1 MNGIGL
7 DCGNAT
13 LKLVLLSPEGTFLW
27 EKTASHY
34 GAVVQSARRLLGELL
49 AADPGACGCPV
60 VITGNA
66 GDRLKAGCNALAV
79 LGEIP
84 AIHLGVR
91 LLAPEAR
98 SAIEIGSQSARFL
111 TGLDQNTPPRF
122 AVNEHCAG
130 GTGSFFE
137 DQMSRLGLKLEDY
150 SRLVGQARSIPRL
163 SGRCAVF
170 AKTDIIHRQQ
180 EGVPT
185 PDILLGLCYAMVRN
199 YKAVIVRGLPVEK
212 PVALCGGIGHNQG
225 VIQAVREVFGLS
237 EAELILPEKF
247 PYAGAVGAAEA
258 AMETA
263 TCSMGEL
270 LASLCGGAL
279 EGGNQM
285 CRQPALRVLP
295 GTLPSVPAA
304 TGTIPP
310 DGCVLGIDVGST
322 STDLVLTG
330 RDGTLIDYQYLR
342 TAGDPEG
349 AVRRGLDAIHERF
362 GPVSFLAVGVTGSGR
377 ERIGRLIGAD
387 AVRDEITAQ
396 ARAAVHW
403 SPDVDTVF
411 EIGGQDSKYISL
423 RGGQVADFQMNR
435 ICAAGTGS
443 FVEEQAARMG
453 IPLAEFGPL
462 ALSAPS
468 AVELGERCTVFI
480 ETAIQSALSRGA
492 SQAEVAAGLCRSI
505 VRNYL
510 HKVVGAKPV
519 GSRVVL
525 QGGVAYNPGIV
536 AAFQQELGER
546 LTVSPC
552 FPISGAYGAALLALE
567 SVRGP
572 SCFHGFDTAAGAEHA
587 AGPGVAENIAFYQ
600 RAGALLLEGYDPI
613 RVPGKKM
620 VGVPYALVIH
630 KFFPMANAFFRNL
643 GFNVLLSPPTNEE
656 IIRLA
661 QQTAQAETCYPV
673 KLLHGHMAWLAEQG
687 VDYIFMPSVHTM
699 KHESSHV
706 EHNYGCVYMQT
717 APRLAANALDLER
730 RGITLLSPV
739 FDLDFGQEA
748 MASAM
753 LGVGKQLGIPK
764 PRCLPALLSGAKA
777 VRRHTAAVEKQGR
790 ELLASLRP
798 DDKVLV
804 LITRNYGL
812 SDPVLNMG
820 IPRLLLERGHKVI
833 TLSHLPAHDLDLSE
847 DYPNLYWPFGQ
858 HILSGA
864 KLVAHHPNLYA
875 VYLTNHGCGPDT
887 MLSYL
892 FRKEMGDKPYLQ
904 IEVDEHFSPVGVITR
919 IEAFLQSLEGRPAQP
934 LPAGFSLAAVV
945 RRPTAV
951 AAVPERTG
959 GPLLVPDLPPFT
971 AYLRAYCEAAWKTET
986 RTLRLDSTTLP
997 LGRAETSSK
1006 EYLPFPALLGGILT
1020 AAEVESGPFQV
1031 LLPSTQGAEADG
1043 QYPWGVESV
1052 LERRGL
1058 CRVKVIAPELETI
1071 PERCPEP
1078 DLLVRA
1084 ILAGDFLLCA
1094 PPEQRDALAPAGVP
1108 SWAELE
1114 ALAAHIGAI
1123 PAEGRPLGIV
1133 GEPFTL
1139 FTLHD
1144 GVPDTLEQEGWRLL
1158 RAPLSEYL
1166 WLLWRDAGSQ
1176 TCREWAGRI
1185 EALGRLLGPRSS
1197 FSPELESLRS
1207 SADRLLPGFAGANG
1221 RYRLVKGLELGGR
1234 CAGVLTMAPRYENT
1248 ATILEMTGVLDSVP
1262 HFHLAMDYDWDE
1274 NAWSRLNSF
1283 LYYLSK

>member
-7 DCGNAT
+7 DCGSAT
-13 LKLVLLSPEGTFLW
+13 LKLVLLSPEGKFLW
-27 EKTASHY
+27 EKTVSHY
-34 GAVVQSARRLLGELL
+34 GMVAQGARCLLGELL
-49 AADPGACGCPV
+49 TINSAACGCPV
-60 VITGNA
+60 VITGSA
-66 GDRLKAGCNALAV
+66 GHRLKERCDALTV

-91 LLAPEAR
+91 MLAPEAR

-111 TGLDQNTPPRF
+111 TNLDRDAPPRF
-122 AVNEHCAG
+122 SINEHCAG

-150 SRLVGQARSIPRL
+150 SRLVGLAQSIPRL

-180 EGVPT
+180 EGAPT

-225 VIQAVREVFGLS
+225 VVQAVREVFGLT
-237 EAELILPEKF
+237 ETELILPEKF
-247 PYAGAVGAAEA
+247 SYAGAAGAAEA

-263 TCSMGEL
+263 ACSMGEL
-270 LASLCGGAL
+270 LASLCGGAQ
-279 EGGNQM
+279 EGGDQL
-285 CRQPALRVLP
+285 CRQPPLRMLP

-304 TGTIPP
+304 SGTIPP
-310 DGCVLGIDVGST
+310 EGCALGIDVGST

-330 RDGTLIDYQYLR
+330 RDGALIDYQYLR

-362 GPVSFLAVGVTGSGR
+362 GAVSFLAVGVTGSGR

-403 SPDVDTVF
+403 FPDVDTVF

-423 RGGQVADFQMNR
+423 RGGQVADFQMNK

-453 IPLAEFGPL
+453 IPLTEFGPL

-480 ETAIQSALSRGA
+480 ETTIQSVLSRGA

-510 HKVVGAKPV
+510 HKVVGSKPV

-567 SVRGP
+567 AVCGP
-572 SCFHGFDTAAGAEHA
+572 SRFRGFNAAAETEHA
-587 AGPGVAENIAFYQ
+587 AGLGAAENIAFYRQ
-600 RAGALLLEGYDPI
+600 AGALLLDGYDPT
-613 RVPGKKM
+613 RAPGKKT
-620 VGVPYALVIH
+620 VGVPYALMIH

-643 GFNVLLSPPTNEE
+643 GLNVLLSPPTNEE

-661 QQTAQAETCYPV
+661 QETAQAENCYPV

-717 APRLAANALDLER
+717 APQLVAKALDLDR
-730 RGITLLSPV
+730 REIILLNPV
-739 FDLDFGQEA
+739 FDLDFGQES

-753 LGVGKQLGIPK
+753 LSVGKQLGIPK
-764 PRCLPALLSGAKA
+764 PHCLPALLSGAKA
-777 VRRHTAAVEKQGR
+777 VRRHTAAVEQQGR
-790 ELLASLRP
+790 KLLASLGP

-833 TLSHLPAHDLDLSE
+833 TLPHLPAHDLDLSE

-919 IEAFLQSLEGRPAQP
+919 IEAFLQSLKERPVQP
-934 LPAGFSLAAVV
+934 LPEGFSFAAVGQH
-945 RRPTAV
+945 PTAV
-951 AAVPERTG
+951 AASPERAG

-971 AYLRAYCEAAWKTET
+971 AYLRAYCEAVWKTET
-986 RTLRLDSTTLP
+986 RTLPLDSTTLP

-1006 EYLPFPALLGGILT
+1006 EYLPFPALLGGVLT
-1020 AAEVESGPFQV
+1020 AAEAESGPFQV

-1043 QYPWGVESV
+1043 QYPWGVEAV

-1058 CRVKVIAPELETI
+1058 WRVKVIAPELETL

-1078 DLLVRA
+1078 DLLFRA
-1084 ILAGDFLLCA
+1084 LLAGDLLLCA

-1108 SWAELE
+1108 GWAELE

-1123 PAEGRPLGIV
+1123 PPEGQPLGIA
-1133 GEPFTL
+1133 GEPLTL

-1144 GVPDTLEQEGWRLL
+1144 GVPDTLEQEGWQIF

-1166 WLLWRDAGSQ
+1166 WFLWRDAGSPACQ
-1176 TCREWAGRI
+1176 NWADGM
-1185 EALGRLLGPRSS
+1185 AKLSRLLGPRSS
-1197 FSPELESLRS
+1197 FSPEAEALRDT
-1207 SADRLLPGFAGANG
+1207 ADRLLPGFAGANG
-1221 RYRLVKGLELGGR
+1221 RYRLAKGLELGGR
-1234 CAGVLTMAPRYENT
+1234 CAGLLTMAPRYENT
-1248 ATILEMTGVLDSVP
+1248 TTVLEMTGALDSVP
-1262 HFHLAMDYDWDE
+1262 HLHLAMDRDWDE
-1274 NAWSRLNSF
+1274 NTWSRLRSF
-1283 LYYLSK
+1283 LYYLR

>member
-13 LKLVLLSPEGTFLW
+13 LKLVLLSPEGKFLW
-27 EKTASHY
+27 EKTAFHY
-34 GAVVQSARRLLGELL
+34 GAVVQSARRLLGALL

-66 GDRLKAGCNALAV
+66 GDRLKEGCDALAV

-225 VIQAVREVFGLS
+225 VIQAVREVFGLT

-247 PYAGAVGAAEA
+247 PYAGAAGAAEA

-279 EGGNQM
+279 EGGDRL

-295 GTLPSVPAA
+295 GTPPSVPAA

-349 AVRRGLDAIHERF
+349 AVRRGLDVIHERF

-777 VRRHTAAVEKQGR
+777 VRRHTAAVEKQGQ

-847 DYPNLYWPFGQ
+847 DYPNLYWP
-858 HILSGA
+858 I
-864 KLVAHHPNLYA
+864 
-875 VYLTNHGCGPDT
+875 
-887 MLSYL
+887 
-892 FRKEMGDKPYLQ
+892 
-904 IEVDEHFSPVGVITR
+904 I
-919 IEAFLQSLEGRPAQP
+919 
-934 LPAGFSLAAVV
+934 
-945 RRPTAV
+945 
-951 AAVPERTG
+951 
-959 GPLLVPDLPPFT
+959 
-971 AYLRAYCEAAWKTET
+971 
-986 RTLRLDSTTLP
+986 
-997 LGRAETSSK
+997 
-1006 EYLPFPALLGGILT
+1006 
-1020 AAEVESGPFQV
+1020 
-1031 LLPSTQGAEADG
+1031 
-1043 QYPWGVESV
+1043 
-1052 LERRGL
+1052 
-1058 CRVKVIAPELETI
+1058 
-1071 PERCPEP
+1071 
-1078 DLLVRA
+1078 
-1084 ILAGDFLLCA
+1084 
-1094 PPEQRDALAPAGVP
+1094 
-1108 SWAELE
+1108 
-1114 ALAAHIGAI
+1114 
-1123 PAEGRPLGIV
+1123 
-1133 GEPFTL
+1133 
-1139 FTLHD
+1139 
-1144 GVPDTLEQEGWRLL
+1144 
-1158 RAPLSEYL
+1158 
-1166 WLLWRDAGSQ
+1166 Q
-1176 TCREWAGRI
+1176 TCMPSI
-1185 EALGRLLGPRSS
+1185 
-1197 FSPELESLRS
+1197 
-1207 SADRLLPGFAGANG
+1207 
-1221 RYRLVKGLELGGR
+1221 
-1234 CAGVLTMAPRYENT
+1234 
-1248 ATILEMTGVLDSVP
+1248 
-1262 HFHLAMDYDWDE
+1262 
-1274 NAWSRLNSF
+1274 
-1283 LYYLSK
+1283 